1 MKKRYV
7 ILAGILAVT
16 ALAAGCGKKKDD
28 DSAAQEPQVTVAPAE
43 NTDEG
48 ADDGALVNMQTSTD
62 ENIKNV
68 MGDKTST
75 ASKVVL
81 INSTGAEVKRIYIR
95 PNTDDDEEWGDD
107 LVNGMF
113 TLKNG
118 EKALY
123 YFDKTAKD
131 SNGNSV
137 SSYDIRIV
145 YTDEDRSECY
155 FRKIPLQNIS
165 QITLRMDGTG
175 DDSIPYATYL
185 SGSSKKETSTLNEV
199 KRRLGLIDS
208 GDNDDDN
215 DDNSST
221 QVTATPTPQ
230 PTTPTPAPTTEPG
243 DGDGNNTEPVDA
255 GATAAEK
262 YIGQPLENL
271 ISGIGEPKGS
281 DYEDEPETG
290 ETGYHYYDSFTVST
304 TVDENGN
311 EIVAGVW

>member
-7 ILAGILAVT
+7 VLAGILAV
-16 ALAAGCGKKKDD
+16 AAVAAGCGRKKEE
-28 DSAAQEPQVTVAPAE
+28 DSAKQEPQVTVAPAE
-43 NTDEG
+43 NTDKD
-48 ADDGALVNMQTSTD
+48 ADDSALVNMQTSAD

-75 ASKVVL
+75 ASKVIL
-81 INSTGAEVKRIYIR
+81 INSTGAEVSRIYIR

-118 EKALY
+118 DKALY

-137 SSYDIRIV
+137 SSYDIRIM

-175 DDSIPYATYL
+175 DDAIPYATYL

-199 KRRLGLIDS
+199 KRRLGLTDS
-208 GDNDDDN
+208 SDDDDDN
-215 DDNSST
+215 DDSST
-221 QVTATPTPQ
+221 QPTATPAPQ
-230 PTTPTPAPTTEPG
+230 DATPTPAPTAEPG
-243 DGDGNNTEPVDA
+243 DDPNTDPVDT
-255 GATAAEK
+255 GAAAAES

-271 ISGIGEPKGS
+271 ISAMGEPNGN
-281 DYEDEPETG
+281 DYENEPETG

-311 EIVAGVW
+311 EVVAGVW